1 LLFVALTGSV
11 SKRCTSGLSPVVR
24 VTIMRDAHTLL
35 NQLHCGEAS
44 IAVLGMGHVGLPTA
58 LCLAELG
65 WKVVGAD
72 ADSRKIAMLQEGR
85 SPFYEPGQ
93 QELLSK
99 HVHNDKFTVTDD
111 VAEAIRSSSV
121 LFICVGTPQRENGDA
136 DLTQIEGLARTI
148 ARNLNGYKLI
158 VEKSTVPAI
167 TGQWIKRTIE
177 RYAKS
182 KSNGNGDARHEV
194 EFDVASNPEFLQ
206 EGKAVEDFFRPDR
219 IVCGVDSEIAREL
232 LAGIYS
238 SIDCPLLF
246 TDLNTAELIKHAA
259 NAFLATKISFINMV
273 ADLCEGVNADVKK
286 VAEGIGLDARIGKS
300 FLSAG
305 LGFGGYC
312 LPKDLRAFIRLAE
325 DNNVDASLLWDVE
338 RVNQNRVERFV
349 KKLRQAIWMLD
360 HKVIAVL
367 GLAFKP
373 KTDDIREAPSLRVI
387 EALRQRGAI
396 LRLFDPKAMENTKA
410 VLPEEEGRV
419 TYCADAYEAANGAHA
434 VLILTEWDEFRALD
448 LVKMRDVM
456 ELPVLLDG
464 RNILDPEQVREAGL
478 EYLCLGRNS
487 RETTAIAAAA
497 NRFPQAV

>member
-1 LLFVALTGSV
+1 MREPSSLL
-11 SKRCTSGLSPVVR
+11 SKLRSG
-24 VTIMRDAHTLL
+24 
-35 NQLHCGEAS
+35 QAS

-65 WKVVGAD
+65 WTVVGAD
-72 ADSRKIAMLQEGR
+72 ADGRKVSMLREGR

-99 HVHNDKFTVTDD
+99 HVHSDKFTVTDD
-111 VAEAIRSSSV
+111 VAAAIRSSSV
-121 LFICVGTPQRENGDA
+121 LFICVGTPQRENGEA
-136 DLTQIEGLARTI
+136 DLTQIEDLARSI
-148 ARNLNGYKLI
+148 ARNLNSYKLI

-167 TGQWIKRTIE
+167 TGQWIKRTIS

-182 KSNGNGDARHEV
+182 KSNGNGGSHCELD
-194 EFDVASNPEFLQ
+194 FDVASNPEFLQ

-219 IVCGVDSEIAREL
+219 IVCGVDSDTAREI
-232 LAGIYS
+232 LATIYS
-238 SIDCPLLF
+238 SVDCPLLF

-273 ADLCEGVNADVKK
+273 ADMCEGVNADVKK
-286 VAEGIGLDARIGKS
+286 VAEGLGLDARIGKS

-325 DNNVDASLLWDVE
+325 ENNVDASLLWDVD
-338 RVNQNRVERFV
+338 RINQNRVERFI

-373 KTDDIREAPSLRVI
+373 KTDDIREAPSLRVV
-387 EALRQRGAI
+387 EALRKHGAI
-396 LRLFDPKAMENTKA
+396 LRLYDPKAMENTKTI
-410 VLPEEEGRV
+410 LPEQPGKIS
-419 TYCADAYEAANGAHA
+419 YCKDAYEAADGAHA
-434 VLILTEWDEFRALD
+434 VLILTEWDEFKNLD
-448 LVKMRDVM
+448 LVHLREMM

-464 RNILDPEQVREAGL
+464 RNILDPDAVREAGL
-478 EYLCLGRNS
+478 EYLCLGRNGYDS
-487 RETTAIAAAA
+487 TPAPAVSKLQ
-497 NRFPQAV
+497 QAV

>member
-1 LLFVALTGSV
+1 
-11 SKRCTSGLSPVVR
+11 
-24 VTIMRDAHTLL
+24 
-35 NQLHCGEAS
+35 
-44 IAVLGMGHVGLPTA
+44 
-58 LCLAELG
+58 
-65 WKVVGAD
+65 
-72 ADSRKIAMLQEGR
+72 
-85 SPFYEPGQ
+85 
-93 QELLSK
+93 
-99 HVHNDKFTVTDD
+99 
-111 VAEAIRSSSV
+111 
-121 LFICVGTPQRENGDA
+121 
-136 DLTQIEGLARTI
+136 
-148 ARNLNGYKLI
+148 LI

-232 LAGIYS
+232 LAAIYS